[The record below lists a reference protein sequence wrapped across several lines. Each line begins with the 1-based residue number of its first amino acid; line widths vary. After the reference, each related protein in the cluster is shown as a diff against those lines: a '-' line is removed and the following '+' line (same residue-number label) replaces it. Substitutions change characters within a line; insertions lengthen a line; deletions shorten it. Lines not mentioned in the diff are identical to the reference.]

1 MRTRLVPYFSL
12 LIAATIAA
20 AACGPKNAR
29 GAGAVSV
36 TDINLGRSLTPDLKI
51 DDKTDT
57 FRPVDVIYL
66 SVETKGAGPATLA
79 TRWTTQDNQVVNET
93 SRTIAAPAKAD
104 EPVRTEFHISQPT
117 GLPAG
122 KYHVVVT
129 LNGTKAGEKDFEV
142 K

>member
-12 LIAATIAA
+12 LIAATLAA
-20 AACGPKNAR
+20 AACGPKKAS

-36 TDINLGRSLTPDLKI
+36 TEIDLGRSLKPNLTI
-51 DDKTDT
+51 DEKADD

-66 SVETKGAGPATLA
+66 SVETKGSGPATLG
-79 TRWTTQDNQVVNET
+79 TRWTYQDNQVVNET
-93 SRTIAAPAKAD
+93 SRTISPNGNEPA
-104 EPVRTEFHISQPT
+104 RTEFHISKPE

-122 KYHVVVT
+122 KYHVVVM
-129 LNGTKAGEKDFEV
+129 LNGTTAGEKDFEV